1 MGLEPGTM
9 VTEKVRLKR
18 PLEEGAM
25 GTVWVAD
32 HLGFN
37 AEVAVKFILPELQK
51 SNPQALARFNQ
62 EARALGRIKSQH
74 VVQIFDRSEMPDGTP
89 FIVMELLEGESL
101 VERLERAGAL
111 PPELLAKI
119 VRQIADALYEVH
131 RHEIVHR
138 DMKAENI
145 FLAGPESNPFVKLLD
160 FGVCKLPVEGNKAKL
175 TTPGMLVGTPE
186 YMSPTQTVAAMAVD
200 HKADL
205 WALAVLTYL
214 SLTLQFPFVG
224 ESTRDIF
231 AAIRGGQFTPV
242 SYLRADLGTAFDN
255 LFSKAFLPDPKQR
268 FETAADFA
276 QAFEQILLGIQLA
289 AAGVTP
295 GDPEVAKA
303 QSQTKWLI
311 LGLIGA
317 GLVIILLL
325 AIILLKG

>member
-1 MGLEPGTM
+1 MALAPGTM
-9 VTEKVRLKR
+9 VTDKVRLKR

-37 AEVAVKFILPELQK
+37 AEVAVKFILPELQQ

-62 EARALGRIKSQH
+62 EANALGRIKSQH

-101 VERLERAGAL
+101 VERLERTGAL
-111 PPELLAKI
+111 PAEILAKI
-119 VRQIADALYEVH
+119 VRQLADALTEVH

-145 FLAGPESNPFVKLLD
+145 FLSGPETSFFVKLLD
-160 FGVCKLPVEGNKAKL
+160 FGVCKLPVASNKAKL
-175 TTPGMLVGTPE
+175 TTPGMMVGTPE

-205 WALAVLTYL
+205 WALTVLAYL
-214 SLTLQFPFVG
+214 SLTLQFPFSG

-231 AAIRGGQFTPV
+231 AAIRAGTFTPV
-242 SYLRADLGTAFDN
+242 SQVRPDLGATFDDFFARAFH
-255 LFSKAFLPDPKQR
+255 SDPKQR
-268 FETAADFA
+268 FQSADEMA
-276 QAFEQILLGIQLA
+276 RAFEHTVLGMQLA
-289 AAGVTP
+289 AAGAQP
-295 GDPEVAKA
+295 GDPSVVKA
-303 QSQTKWLI
+303 QSQTKWLL
-311 LGLIGA
+311 LGLISA
-317 GLVIILLL
+317 VIVILLL
-325 AIILLKG
+325 VTIILLK

>member
-1 MGLEPGTM
+1 MGLAPGTM
-9 VTEKVRLKR
+9 VTDKVRLKS

-37 AEVAVKFILPELQK
+37 AEVAVKFILPELQA
-51 SNPQALARFNQ
+51 SNPQALARFNL
-62 EARALGRIKSQH
+62 EAKALGQIKSQH

-89 FIVMELLEGESL
+89 FIVMEKLEGETL
-101 VERLERAGAL
+101 VERLERAGAI

-119 VRQIADALYEVH
+119 LRQLADALHEVH
-131 RHEIVHR
+131 RHGFVHR

-145 FLAGPESNPFVKLLD
+145 FLSGPETSPFVKLLD

-224 ESTRDIF
+224 ENTREVF
-231 AAIRGGQFTPV
+231 AAIRAGQFTPV
-242 SYLRADLGTAFDN
+242 SYLRPDLGTVFDP
-255 LFSKAFLPDPKQR
+255 LFTQAFLADPKQR
-268 FETAADFA
+268 YESAADIA
-276 QAFEQILLGIQLA
+276 QAFELTLLGMQLA
-289 AAGVTP
+289 AAGATP
-295 GDPEVAKA
+295 GDPAVVKT

-311 LGLIGA
+311 VGLIGA
-317 GLVIILLL
+317 GLVIIFLLL
-325 AIILLKG
+325 IILLKG